1 MLRAP
6 DCRGSEVGAIMN
18 KGKTDFSELYK
29 SVRRKWTRNPVTRIK
44 GNKKAEMSKKACR
57 VGKANP
63 GRYRRGAN
71 E

>member
-1 MLRAP
+1 
-6 DCRGSEVGAIMN
+6 MN